1 MHSLEKLRN
10 STIKPLVYG
19 QFLHI
24 PIILTFSLVLKL
36 EHMVTDLVIST
47 IVASIGLLSFLVM
60 KNTAS
65 TRYVIATGYVLQ
77 AATLV
82 MLFSGHPWQID
93 MHMYFFATLAFVTA
107 LFDWRCIL
115 VAAAVTAVH
124 HLVLNFTVPLWV
136 FPGGADLARVLFHA
150 VIVVMETLVLTAF
163 CVKLQ
168 QALHNADQASDLA
181 NEETLKAKNA
191 MMLAAQAESEAKV
204 QTQIALKEKERVE
217 TAQTDANIA
226 LASARKEAEKANRA
240 EKIAA
245 NARNEIE
252 QRTAAQ
258 NSVVEP
264 LTHALEMLA
273 KGDLTSEI
281 SETFDSDYEPL
292 RQNFNQAVFMLND
305 LVRSIEEKSGYI
317 RSNIDELVKSSSDLS
332 NRTEHQA
339 NELEETSV
347 NLERISGTV
356 GETDSAVQNANKKV
370 RDTES
375 GMKTLNAAMG
385 DASEAMLHIKASSE
399 QISKITDVIDEIA
412 FQTNLLA
419 LNAGVEAARAGEAG
433 RGFAVVAQEVRA
445 LAQRATEAANEI
457 KGFII
462 ESQNNVKTGTDLV
475 TQTNES
481 LSDLV
486 QKLSEFG
493 NIFVK
498 ISTSSEEQN
507 RSLSE
512 ISSAVNNIGTI
523 TQRNTAMVEE
533 STAAT
538 HRINSETQDLQ
549 ALLARFVTSARNI
562 TEKAAA

>member
-258 NSVVEP
+258 NSVVER